1 MAQQRN
7 IIVSASNVRYMSR
20 MYRIFC
26 ILSLLIC
33 VLFAVSTEAQ
43 TYPAFEGSTVMDDAN
58 LLSPETEQRIHNKIM
73 AHEDRTGQEMAVVTV
88 NSLEGKDIETY
99 ATGLFRH
106 LGVGDATLNNGVLL
120 LIAPNEREMRIEIG
134 YGNEPF
140 FTDLD
145 ASIVI
150 TDIIT
155 PRFKVNDMAG
165 GIEQGVDAILKD
177 ITPPTAEEI
186 AFAQK
191 KAKEEAI
198 KRAEMMS
205 TLYDTIIFLGILGVT
220 AALIFLFRFN
230 RRGLRPVGT
239 YGELK
244 NTREESKRKAKE
256 LTETLA
262 KDRERLHAEEV
273 SRKAKAIVEND
284 RARAKE
290 TKPTRTRRVRQTAS
304 SPSAR
309 STSTRRNDYDDD
321 YTRTNSYTSTSDWSS
336 SSSYSSSSDWGSSSS
351 SSDYGGGSSGGGGDS
366 GSW

>member
-43 TYPAFEGSTVMDDAN
+43 TYPAFEGSTVMDEAN
-58 LLSPETEQRIHNKIM
+58 LLSPEVEQRIHNKIM

-134 YGNEPF
+134 YGNEPI
-140 FTDLD
+140 FTDID

-155 PRFKVNDMAG
+155 PRSIPPSISFTLKR
-165 GIEQGVDAILKD
+165 GVDAILKG

-198 KRAEMMS
+198 KRTEMMAN
-205 TLYDTIIFLGILGVT
+205 LFDILIFLGIVAAI
-220 AALIFLFRFN
+220 AALIYLFHIN

-239 YGELK
+239 YGDLK

-273 SRKAKAIVEND
+273 SRKAKEIVEND

-290 TKPTRTRRVRQTAS
+290 TKSTRTRRVRQTAS

-309 STSTRRNDYDDD
+309 SNSTRRNDYDDD
-321 YTRTNSYTSTSDWSS
+321 YTRTSSYTSTSDWSS
-336 SSSYSSSSDWGSSSS
+336 SSYSSSDWGSS